1 MEDQITEQIREIKS
15 DLRLAM
21 NGVASQSMTEKG
33 LRYRLNFGV
42 ELPRLKEIAQKYG
55 QDHRLAQALWKEDI
69 RESKILAGMI
79 QPTDSFLPEIA
90 DIWVEQIDNIEIAEL
105 TSMNLFCRL
114 PYAPAKAFQWIAG
127 EDEFMQTCGFL
138 IIARLLGK
146 GAEMNERARDE
157 FFDQAL
163 AAVQGGLYNPAKT
176 AALSLKRY
184 GTQNR
189 ENGKALTDY
198 LAGLE
203 MDPEAPYAVLIDD
216 IKNEIESFF

>member
-1 MEDQITEQIREIKS
+1 MKNQVNERVRAIKS

-21 NGVASQSMTEKG
+21 NGVASQSMEEKG

-55 QDHRLAQALWKEDI
+55 RDHDLAQALWKEDI

-90 DIWVEQIDNIEIAEL
+90 DIWVEQITNIEIAEL
-105 TSMNLFCRL
+105 TTMNLFCRL
-114 PYAPAKAFQWIAG
+114 LYAPTKAFQWIAG

-146 GAEMNERARDE
+146 GVEMNERVRDE

-163 AAVQGGLYNPAKT
+163 VAVQSGLYHPAKA
-176 AALSLKRY
+176 AALSLKRF
-184 GTQNR
+184 GTQTR

-203 MDPEAPYAVLIDD
+203 MVPEAPYAVLVDY
-216 IKNEIESFF
+216 IKNEI